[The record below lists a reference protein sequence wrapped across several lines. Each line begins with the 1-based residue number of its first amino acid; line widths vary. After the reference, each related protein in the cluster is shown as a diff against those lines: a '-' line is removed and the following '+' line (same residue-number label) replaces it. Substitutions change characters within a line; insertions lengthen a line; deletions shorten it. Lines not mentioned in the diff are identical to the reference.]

1 MTIQKVDGKKLLEEI
16 KDLDDVDGAEEPQ
29 KLAQQVI
36 TFAQVLNAGQ
46 ASTTAEVTS
55 EKV

>member
-1 MTIQKVDGKKLLEEI
+1 VTIQKVDGNKLLEEI

-46 ASTTAEVTS
+46 ARTTAEVTS